1 MEVCEISARVAQHPT
16 EKEVVQLLRISD
28 AGLVDY
34 MISLANLDHREMVAI
49 DLCGRKAY
57 TQEEAAE
64 MIDRSP
70 DALQKWYRAGIK
82 KLRSAWS
89 SRWWIERLLK

>member
-1 MEVCEISARVAQHPT
+1 MTVCEISARVAETPT
-16 EKEVVQLLRISD
+16 EKQVVQLLRLPD

-34 MISLANLDHREMVAI
+34 MISLANLDKREATAI

-64 MIDRSP
+64 HIDRSP
-70 DALQKWYRAGIK
+70 DAVQKWYRSGIR
-82 KLRSAWS
+82 KLRASWMGK
-89 SRWWIERLLK
+89 WWIERLL

>member
-1 MEVCEISARVAQHPT
+1 MRVCELDARIAEEPT
-16 EKEVVQLLRISD
+16 EKQIVQLLRMPD

-34 MISLANLDHREMVAI
+34 MVSIANLDRRESLAI

-64 MIDRSP
+64 RIDRST
-70 DALQKWYRAGIK
+70 DAVQKWYRSGMRKLRTAWSGKWWIK
-82 KLRSAWS
+82 KL
-89 SRWWIERLLK
+89 I

>member
-1 MEVCEISARVAQHPT
+1 MRVCELDARIAEEPT
-16 EKEVVQLLRISD
+16 EKQIVQLLRMPD

-34 MISLANLDHREMVAI
+34 MVSIANLDRRESLAI

-64 MIDRSP
+64 RIDRST
-70 DALQKWYRAGIK
+70 DAVQKWYRSGMRKLRTAWAGKWWIK
-82 KLRSAWS
+82 KL
-89 SRWWIERLLK
+89 I

>member
-1 MEVCEISARVAQHPT
+1 MKVCELDARIAEGPT
-16 EKEVVQLLRISD
+16 EKEIVQLLRMPD

-34 MISLANLDHREMVAI
+34 MVSLANLDRRENAAI

-64 MIDRSP
+64 RIDRST
-70 DALQKWYRAGIK
+70 DAVQKWYRSGMRKLRTAWAGKWWIK
-82 KLRSAWS
+82 KL
-89 SRWWIERLLK
+89 I

>member
-1 MEVCEISARVAQHPT
+1 MEVIEISARVAARPT
-16 EKEVVQLLRISD
+16 EKEVVQLLRMPD
-28 AGLVDY
+28 ADLVDF
-34 MISLANLDHREMVAI
+34 MVALANLDRREAVAI

-64 MIDRSP
+64 HIDRSP
-70 DALQKWYRAGIK
+70 DAVQKWYRSGIK

-89 SRWWIERLLK
+89 GKWWVERLL

>member
-1 MEVCEISARVAQHPT
+1 MEVIEITAKVAARPT
-16 EKEVVQLLRISD
+16 EKEVVQLLRIPD

-34 MISLANLDHREMVAI
+34 MISLANLDRRELSAI

-64 MIDRSP
+64 LIDRSP
-70 DALQKWYRAGIK
+70 DAMQRWYRAGIK

-89 SRWWIERLLK
+89 GRWWIEKLL

>member
-1 MEVCEISARVAQHPT
+1 MEIQEINARIATRPT
-16 EKEVVQLLRISD
+16 EKQAVQLLRLPD

-34 MISLANLDHREMVAI
+34 MISLANLDRRELSAI

-64 MIDRSP
+64 LLDRSP
-70 DALQKWYRAGIK
+70 DAVQRWYRAGIK
-82 KLRSAWS
+82 KLRTAWS
-89 SRWWIERLLK
+89 GTWWIDRLL